1 MTNML
6 SFDPLGAQLSPV
18 SLFVIAALAGLY
30 MRGLARPR
38 RLRPQPAPWQAGLF
52 FAGLGCLLLAFNAP
66 LSPLGHSLFSV
77 HQINHLLVRLL
88 GPLLIVVAQ
97 PWGVWTAGVPR
108 NLRQQIDALSRQPLV
123 RALRSP
129 WSAAALLVATLYVWQ
144 VPVVFGLAQRVP
156 SVELTAHLGMA
167 AAGLWFFT
175 LLLDPRDP
183 PEGMR
188 RGARLLCGIVVIVS
202 NILLGSLMT
211 LKEVV
216 LYGATDPGA
225 GFTPL
230 TDETI
235 GGYTIWVPSSMIMI
249 VAIVLVFNGWNRAE
263 ERRWNARH
271 TLMQQSNSAALEFPE
286 TAQELRLKVT
296 RPNRDL
302 GRTLAVAA
310 LSMFAVVMVT
320 AITVASL
327 G

>member
-1 MTNML
+1 MTSML

-18 SLFVIAALAGLY
+18 SLIVVAALTGLY

-38 RLRPQPAPWQAGLF
+38 RLRPQPAPWQVGLF

-66 LSPLGHSLFSV
+66 LSPLGSSLFSV
-77 HQINHLLVRLL
+77 HQINHLLIRLL
-88 GPLLIVVAQ
+88 GPLLLAIAQ
-97 PWGVWTAGVPR
+97 PCGIWTAGMPR
-108 NLRQQIDALSRQPLV
+108 GARRRIADEARRPFE

-129 WSAAALLVATLYVWQ
+129 WAATALLVATLYVWQ
-144 VPVVFGLAQRVP
+144 VPALFDLAQRVP
-156 SVELTAHLGMA
+156 AVELAAHLGMA
-167 AAGLWFFT
+167 AAGLWFFS

-216 LYGATDPGA
+216 LYGATGPGVSL
-225 GFTPL
+225 TPL

-271 TLMQQSNSAALEFPE
+271 TLMRQSNSAALEFPE

-320 AITVASL
+320 AITVVSL

>member
-1 MTNML
+1 MTTFFSL
-6 SFDPLGAQLSPV
+6 DPFGTTLSPV
-18 SLFVIAALAGLY
+18 SLILIAALAGLY

-52 FAGLGCLLLAFNAP
+52 YAGLGCLLLVFNAP
-66 LSPLGHSLFSV
+66 LAPLGRSLFSV
-77 HQINHLLVRLL
+77 HQVNHLLIRLL
-88 GPLLIVVAQ
+88 GPLLIAVAQ
-97 PWGVWTAGVPR
+97 PWGVWTAGLPR
-108 NLRQQIDALSRQPLV
+108 HVRQKIAALSRRPLV

-129 WSAAALLVATLYVWQ
+129 WSATALLVAALYVWQ
-144 VPVVFGLAQRVP
+144 VPALFGLARRVP
-156 SVELTAHLGMA
+156 AIELGAHLGMT

-175 LLLDPRDP
+175 RLLDPRDP

-188 RGARLLCGIVVIVS
+188 RGARLLSGIVIIVS
-202 NILLGSLMT
+202 NILLGSLTT
-211 LKEVV
+211 LKEGV

-225 GFTPL
+225 GLTAL
-230 TDETI
+230 TDETM

-271 TLMQQSNSAALEFPE
+271 MLMPESNSSALEFPE
-286 TAQELRLKVT
+286 TAAELRLKVT

-302 GRTLAVAA
+302 GRTLGLVAF
-310 LSMFAVVMVT
+310 SMFAVVMVT

>member
-1 MTNML
+1 MRVGSKHIIRHSVLPHGVGAFMAGAAAVLTL
-6 SFDPLGAQLSPV
+6 PPFSILALGPAAYGA
-18 SLFVIAALAGLY
+18 LF
-30 MRGLARPR
+30 
-38 RLRPQPAPWQAGLF
+38 
-52 FAGLGCLLLAFNAP
+52 
-66 LSPLGHSLFSV
+66 
-77 HQINHLLVRLL
+77 LLVRDR
-88 GPLLIVVAQ
+88 I
-97 PWGVWTAGVPR
+97 
-108 NLRQQIDALSRQPLV
+108 PLV
-123 RALRSP
+123 AGAIGWL
-129 WSAAALLVATLYVWQ
+129 
-144 VPVVFGLAQRVP
+144 FGL
-156 SVELTAHLGMA
+156 GYFGF
-167 AAGLWFFT
+167 GLSWIAESFQIEAERFWFFT

-216 LYGATDPGA
+216 VYGATDPGA

-235 GGYTIWVPSSMIMI
+235 RGYTIWVPTSMIMI
-249 VAIVLVFNGWNRAE
+249 VAIVLVVNGWNRAE

-310 LSMFAVVMVT
+310 LSMFVVVMAT
-320 AITVASL
+320 AITVVSL